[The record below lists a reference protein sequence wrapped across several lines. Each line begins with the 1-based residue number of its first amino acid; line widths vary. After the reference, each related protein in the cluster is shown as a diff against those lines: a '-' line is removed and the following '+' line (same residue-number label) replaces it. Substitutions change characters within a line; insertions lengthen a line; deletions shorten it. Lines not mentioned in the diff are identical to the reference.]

1 MPKLKKL
8 DQKQFTV
15 CVNANAKKKD
25 PPEDYKWLKFRNVE
39 NENYI
44 KNRVDR
50 IWKKEKETIAWIS
63 EFEKDSVFFDVG
75 ANIGLYCMY
84 SAITHK
90 NNVYAFEPHT
100 PNYINLLDNI
110 NENRLFSCKAF
121 PLALGEKTA
130 LTTLGI
136 KELTEGVSD
145 SHVGQHSEY
154 YHGCVEMSLD
164 ELVEKGTLP
173 QPDYIKIDVDG
184 HEGKVVKGA
193 ISTISKCKS
202 VLVELD
208 LNQHM
213 VSYNKII
220 SVGLGPK
227 IKVKRNKHE
236 GSKIFNIIFEK
247 GWKGAIHE
255 YETK

>member
-8 DQKQFTV
+8 DQKQFVV
-15 CVNANAKKKD
+15 CVNAKKKSIA
-25 PPEDYKWLKFRNVE
+25 EDYKWLKFHNVE

-50 IWKKEKETIAWIS
+50 IFTKEKETIAWIN

-75 ANIGLYCMY
+75 ANIGLYCLY

-100 PNYINLLDNI
+100 PNYVNLLDNI
-110 NENRLFSCKAF
+110 NENKLFNCQAF
-121 PLALGEKTA
+121 PIALGQKTT

-136 KELTEGVSD
+136 KEMNEGVSD

-154 YHGCVEMSLD
+154 YHGCVEMPLD
-164 ELVEKGTLP
+164 ELVEKGILP
-173 QPDYIKIDVDG
+173 QPDHIKIDVDG
-184 HEGKVVKGA
+184 HEGKVVNGA

-208 LNQHM
+208 LDQHM
-213 VSYNKII
+213 GSYNKII
-220 SVGLGPK
+220 SIGLGPK
-227 IKVKRNKHE
+227 VKVKRNKHE
-236 GSKIFNIIFEK
+236 ESKIFNVIFEK
-247 GWKGAIHE
+247 GWKGAIQE
-255 YETK
+255 YTSKG